1 MATPRSTST
10 AAWPIPDVYI
20 ILLGFILLMG
30 LMTWLVPAGSYERE
44 MRETMLGM
52 RAVVLPGTYQEIAAT
67 PVGFMQL
74 VTALPDGLSS
84 AGEIVFMTLLVG
96 GAVGVIARAGILD
109 LGIHHLLAMLGAR
122 AELTIPILMAMFALL
137 AAFIGTP
144 ELAIAYLPIILPLF
158 ARLGYDRA
166 TATATALL
174 ATSLGFTFGIT
185 APTTVGVGQSI
196 AGLPMFSGAAVR
208 ALIWA
213 GAIAM
218 CALYVV
224 RHARRTRQPL
234 AASAAHETPLFPV
247 RLKWAALLTA
257 VFFVAL
263 IAAIIVFGLKF
274 NAIGGLFV
282 LMAIA
287 GALLAGRGPNTIC
300 DDFNAAFRDI
310 LVGAL
315 ICGFARAIAVV
326 MEQGQIADTIVHYLE
341 TLTQGMSSYAA
352 LLSIFGFQALFN
364 LLVSSGSGQ
373 TILTMPVLVPLGD
386 LLGISRQTLVL
397 ATQFG
402 DGLTNLVFPT
412 SGFFVATLAIG
423 KVAYH
428 HWLRFYAPLFVALA
442 VYAAGV
448 LCLAHALNFGPF

>member
-1 MATPRSTST
+1 MARSEHGVKT
-10 AAWPIPDVYI
+10 WPMPDVYL
-20 ILLGFILLMG
+20 ILAVFILLMG
-30 LMTWLVPAGSYERE
+30 LLTWLVPAGSYERE
-44 MRETMLGM
+44 IRETLLGM
-52 RAVVLPGTYQEIAAT
+52 REVVLPGTYQEVAAS

-84 AGEIVFMTLLVG
+84 ASEIVFMTLLVG

-109 LGIHHLLAMLGAR
+109 FGIHHLLAALGTR

-158 ARLGYDRA
+158 RRLGYDA
-166 TATATALL
+166 VTATATALL
-174 ATSLGFTFGIT
+174 ATSLGFAFGIT

-196 AGLPMFSGAAVR
+196 AGLPLFSGAVVR
-208 ALIWA
+208 GAIWA
-213 GAIAM
+213 GAISL
-218 CALYVV
+218 CAVYVM
-224 RHARRTRQPL
+224 RYARSIRQSP
-234 AASAAHETPLFPV
+234 ASGCVYEAPHFSV
-247 RLKWAALLTA
+247 RLKWATMVTAGIFTA
-257 VFFVAL
+257 V
-263 IAAIIVFGLKF
+263 IASIIIYGLKF
-274 NAIGGLFV
+274 NAISGLFV

-287 GALLAGRGPNTIC
+287 GALLAGRSPNTIC

-341 TLTQGMSSYAA
+341 TLTQGLSSYAA

-373 TILTMPVLVPLGD
+373 TILTMPILVPLGD
-386 LLGISRQTLVL
+386 LLGITRQTLVL

-428 HWLRFYAPLFVALA
+428 HWLRFYAPLFLALLLYA
-442 VYAAGV
+442 VTV
-448 LCLAHALNFGPF
+448 LCLAHALRFGPF

>member
-1 MATPRSTST
+1 MTTPRSRT
-10 AAWPIPDVYI
+10 AAWPMPDVYL
-20 ILLGFILLMG
+20 ILLAFVLLMG
-30 LMTWLVPAGSYERE
+30 LLTWLVPAGSYERE
-44 MRETMLGM
+44 LRETLLGT
-52 RAVVLPGTYQEIAAT
+52 RAVVLPGTYQLVEAS

-84 AGEIVFMTLLVG
+84 ASEIVFMTLLVG
-96 GAVGVIARAGILD
+96 GAVGVIARAGILEF
-109 LGIHHLLAMLGAR
+109 GIHHLLRALGTR

-158 ARLGYDRA
+158 RRLGYDA
-166 TATATALL
+166 VTATATALL

-196 AGLPMFSGAAVR
+196 AQLPLFSGAAVR
-208 ALIWA
+208 ALVWL
-213 GAIAM
+213 GAIAL
-218 CALYVV
+218 CAAYVL
-224 RHARRTRQPL
+224 RHARRTRQAPSDEGTHAL
-234 AASAAHETPLFPV
+234 PVFSA
-247 RLKWAALLTA
+247 RLRWAAGVTALL
-257 VFFVAL
+257 FVAV
-263 IAAIIVFGLKF
+263 IASIIVFGLKF

-282 LMAIA
+282 LMAVT
-287 GALLAGRGPNTIC
+287 GALVAGRSPNGIC
-300 DDFNAAFRDI
+300 EDFNAAFRDI

-326 MEQGQIADTIVHYLE
+326 MEQGQIADTVVHHLE
-341 TLTQGMSSYAA
+341 TLTGDMSSYAA

-386 LLGISRQTLVL
+386 LLDITRQTLVL

-412 SGFFVATLAIG
+412 SGYFVATLAIG
-423 KVAYH
+423 KVGYPA
-428 HWLRFYAPLFVALA
+428 WLRFYAPLFATLAL
-442 VYAAGV
+442 YAGAV
-448 LCLAHALNFGPF
+448 LCLAHALRFGPF